1 MAQMERNSE
10 SKDSNR
16 DPITGAPGSHP
27 VGTGVGA
34 AGGGAAGAAIGS
46 VAGPVG
52 TVAGA
57 VIGAVAGG
65 LAGKGIAE
73 QIDPTA
79 EEEYWRENY
88 KTRSYVPSG
97 ASYDQFAPAY
107 RYGWESRQRYAGKSF
122 DDVEPHL
129 EREWET
135 RRGKSPLSWQNARM
149 ATREAWERIG
159 AGATET
165 RELREG
171 EARLPVVE
179 EEVRIGKRQ
188 VERGGVRV
196 RTEVSEKP
204 VEEQVSLREEHVRV
218 ERRPVDRPATQADL
232 NQALSEKNLEVT
244 ERAEEAV
251 VQKHARVVEEV
262 VVGKEQT
269 ERTETVRD
277 TARRT
282 DVEVEKV
289 DPAVEQTRKTTDAQ
303 RRR

>member
-1 MAQMERNSE
+1 MAQKDRTDSRDRNP
-10 SKDSNR
+10 

-46 VAGPVG
+46 AVGPVG

-65 LAGKGIAE
+65 LAGKGVAE
-73 QIDPTA
+73 RIDPTA
-79 EEEYWRENY
+79 EEAYWRDNY
-88 KTRSYVPSG
+88 KSRSYVQSG
-97 ASYDQFAPAY
+97 AKYDDYAPAY
-107 RYGWESRQRYAGKSF
+107 RYGWEARQQHAGKKF
-122 DDVEPHL
+122 EEVEPHL
-129 EREWET
+129 ATEWET
-135 RRGKSPLSWQNARM
+135 RRGKSPLSWQNARH
-149 ATREAWERIG
+149 ATREAWERIDTG
-159 AGATET
+159 GTAET

-171 EARLPVVE
+171 EARVPVVE
-179 EEVRIGKRQ
+179 EEVRIGKRE

-204 VEEQVSLREEHVRV
+204 VEEQVNLREEHVRV

-232 NQALSEKNLEVT
+232 NKAMTESNLEVT

-251 VQKHARVVEEV
+251 VQKNARVVEEV
-262 VVGKEQT
+262 VLGKEQT
-269 ERTETVRD
+269 ERSETVRD
-277 TARRT
+277 TVRRT

-289 DPAVEQTRKTTDAQ
+289 NPSIEKTRTVKETE
-303 RRR
+303 RRP

>member
-1 MAQMERNSE
+1 MAQKDRTNE
-10 SKDSNR
+10 SKDANR

-27 VGTGVGA
+27 IGTGVGA

-65 LAGKGIAE
+65 LAGKGVAE

-79 EEEYWRENY
+79 EEAYWRENH
-88 KTRSYVPSG
+88 KTRPYAKSTT
-97 ASYDQFAPAY
+97 YDEYAPAY
-107 RYGWESRQRYAGKSF
+107 RYGWESRQRHAGKNF
-122 DDVEPHL
+122 DEIETDL
-129 EREWET
+129 ARDWET
-135 RRGKSPLSWQNARM
+135 RRGPSGLSWQNARH
-149 ATREAWERIG
+149 ATRDAWERIG
-159 AGATET
+159 TGGAAQTT
-165 RELREG
+165 QLREG
-171 EARLPVVE
+171 EARIPVVE
-179 EEVRIGKRQ
+179 EEVRVGKRE

-204 VEEQVSLREEHVRV
+204 VEEQVNLREEHVRV
-218 ERRPVDRPATQADL
+218 ERRPVDRPATQADV
-232 NQALSEKNLEVT
+232 NRALKEGSIEVT

-262 VVGKEQT
+262 VLGKEQT

-277 TARRT
+277 TVKRT
-282 DVEVEKV
+282 DV
-289 DPAVEQTRKTTDAQ
+289 DVEQVQSPEQMRKRTDTK
-303 RRR
+303 RP